1 MKLFNLEE
9 YLKNPSKKVITR
21 DGKDARII
29 CTDRRD
35 LNFPIVAL
43 VAKELRKG
51 ETARYYTKD
60 GKFYITGS
68 CDFDLFFATEKHE
81 GWINIYHNSEGAHYV
96 MVCPIFESKEEA
108 EKTGKR
114 YINYMATIKIEWEE

>member
-1 MKLFNLEE
+1 MKPFNLEE
-9 YLKNPSKKVITR
+9 YLKNPSKKVVTR
-21 DGKDARII
+21 DGRDVRII
-29 CTDRRD
+29 CTDAKSKKYQV
-35 LNFPIVAL
+35 VAL
-43 VAKELRKG
+43 VKKKG
-51 ETARYYTKD
+51 GHEVLVTFDTS
-60 GKFYITGS
+60 GKYRS
-68 CDFDLFFATEKHE
+68 EYNRCLDLFFTPEKHE